1 MGIIR
6 NTRTQVSNI
15 LVEVPVCH
23 FLQIQSNIFEGS
35 IVRIQFDIEN
45 ARRDAKLHVFH
56 NKRNYSLSLLW
67 NFGIYLFISTVN

>member
-15 LVEVPVCH
+15 LVEVPV
-23 FLQIQSNIFEGS
+23 IFEGS

-56 NKRNYSLSLLW
+56 NKRNYSLSY
-67 NFGIYLFISTVN
+67 FGILVLIYLLAP